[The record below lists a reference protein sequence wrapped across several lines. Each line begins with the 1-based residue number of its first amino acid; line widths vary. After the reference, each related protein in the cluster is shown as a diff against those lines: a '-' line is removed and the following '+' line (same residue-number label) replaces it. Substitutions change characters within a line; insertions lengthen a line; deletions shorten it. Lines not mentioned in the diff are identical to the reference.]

1 MHVHVR
7 PRARGF
13 SEEEI
18 IGRAPVGGLLL
29 ALGLGRRRLKNS
41 CVDGVPRGV
50 NSYFH
55 RSSVGE
61 PVELYRVGGKLH

>member
-18 IGRAPVGGLLL
+18 VGGLLL